1 MSERSGVSAASR
13 EAAARVPAS
22 MMRASGMIVARA
34 IARACRNRVVIGDE
48 DSGIQGLC
56 LLSCGTPLCAFEH
69 GKSPETIPS
78 RMVLSGKPSL
88 LSVAGI
94 GKGKTRLKSIAF
106 LLLRGGIRNIFR
118 VGIARKH
125 RSPLPG
131 RRSFREKWP

>member
-1 MSERSGVSAASR
+1 M
-13 EAAARVPAS
+13 
-22 MMRASGMIVARA
+22 
-34 IARACRNRVVIGDE
+34 VIGDE

-56 LLSCGTPLCAFEH
+56 LLSCGTPLCAFQH

-125 RSPLPG
+125 RVRCPKGDLSGKNGLKDAVGWISILKRPA
-131 RRSFREKWP
+131 KK